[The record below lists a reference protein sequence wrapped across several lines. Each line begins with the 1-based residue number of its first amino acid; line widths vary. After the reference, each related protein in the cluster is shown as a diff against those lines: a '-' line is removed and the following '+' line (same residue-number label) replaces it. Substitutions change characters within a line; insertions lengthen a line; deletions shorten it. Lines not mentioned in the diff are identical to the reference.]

1 MNRAGSLASMLAV
14 ALARCGGDG
23 GTSPNPP
30 LIFAAIEAGSQHT
43 CGVTTAS
50 SAYCWG
56 SNDRGQLGE
65 GTTTARSRPVL
76 VAAGGLTFAAVS
88 LNGHTCALVPAR
100 VAYCWGR
107 NDFGQLGVGTTTGPE
122 SCATPSG
129 PFSCST
135 VPMPVVGAVPFAAIS
150 VGGGHTCAVTAAGAA
165 YCWGWNDYGQL
176 GDGTTTTRSSPVL
189 VAAPAGVTFV
199 AVSAGETHSCAV
211 TATGDA
217 YCWGLNQSGWL
228 GDGTTTTRLSPVL
241 VAAPAGV
248 TFAAVSA
255 ARSHTCGVT
264 PAGAA
269 YCWGLNGSG
278 QLGNGDAT
286 MATQYTPVLV
296 TVPAGVTFAEVSAG
310 DYHTCGLTPARV
322 AYCWGDGTA
331 GQVGDG
337 ATQIRLT
344 PVGVTGGLTFAV
356 VSAGQVHTCGMTPAG
371 AAYCWGSNDFGQL
384 GDGTMTNRSSP
395 VLVVR

>member
-23 GTSPNPP
+23 GTSPNPR

-50 SAYCWG
+50 SGYCWG

-65 GTTTARSRPVL
+65 GTTTTRSRPLL
-76 VAAGGLTFAAVS
+76 VAGGLTFAAVS
-88 LNGHTCALVPAR
+88 LNGHTCALVPTA
-100 VAYCWGR
+100 AAHCWGR
-107 NDFGQLGVGTTTGPE
+107 NDFGQLGDG
-122 SCATPSG
+122 
-129 PFSCST
+129 
-135 VPMPVVGAVPFAAIS
+135 
-150 VGGGHTCAVTAAGAA
+150 TAA
-165 YCWGWNDYGQL
+165 
-176 GDGTTTTRSSPVL
+176 
-189 VAAPAGVTFV
+189 
-199 AVSAGETHSCAV
+199 
-211 TATGDA
+211 
-217 YCWGLNQSGWL
+217 
-228 GDGTTTTRLSPVL
+228 TRLSPVL

-248 TFAAVSA
+248 PFAAVSA

-356 VSAGQVHTCGMTPAG
+356 VSARPGHTRGMTPAG
-371 AAYCWGSNDFGQL
+371 AAHCWGSNDFGQL
-384 GDGTMTNRSSP
+384 GDGAMTKRASP

>member
-23 GTSPNPP
+23 GTSPNPR

-88 LNGHTCALVPAR
+88 LNGHT
-100 VAYCWGR
+100 
-107 NDFGQLGVGTTTGPE
+107 
-122 SCATPSG
+122 
-129 PFSCST
+129 
-135 VPMPVVGAVPFAAIS
+135 
-150 VGGGHTCAVTAAGAA
+150 
-165 YCWGWNDYGQL
+165 
-176 GDGTTTTRSSPVL
+176 
-189 VAAPAGVTFV
+189 
-199 AVSAGETHSCAV
+199 CAV

-286 MATQYTPVLV
+286 MATQYTPVPV
-296 TVPAGVTFAEVSAG
+296 TVP
-310 DYHTCGLTPARV
+310 
-322 AYCWGDGTA
+322 
-331 GQVGDG
+331 
-337 ATQIRLT
+337 
-344 PVGVTGGLTFAV
+344 
-356 VSAGQVHTCGMTPAG
+356 
-371 AAYCWGSNDFGQL
+371 
-384 GDGTMTNRSSP
+384 
-395 VLVVR
+395 

>member
-23 GTSPNPP
+23 GTSPNPR

-56 SNDRGQLGE
+56 
-65 GTTTARSRPVL
+65 A
-76 VAAGGLTFAAVS
+76 
-88 LNGHTCALVPAR
+88 
-100 VAYCWGR
+100 
-107 NDFGQLGVGTTTGPE
+107 
-122 SCATPSG
+122 
-129 PFSCST
+129 
-135 VPMPVVGAVPFAAIS
+135 
-150 VGGGHTCAVTAAGAA
+150 
-165 YCWGWNDYGQL
+165 NDYGQL

-269 YCWGLNGSG
+269 YCSGLNGPG

-286 MATQYTPVLV
+286 MGTQYTPVLV
-296 TVPAGVTFAEVSAG
+296 TVPAGVTVPEVSAG
-310 DYHTCGLTPARV
+310 GYHTCGLTPAGRACLLGGRPARPV
-322 AYCWGDGTA
+322 LGGGTQAWVSPA
-331 GQVGDG
+331 GGSR
-337 ATQIRLT
+337 RLT
-344 PVGVTGGLTFAV
+344 L
-356 VSAGQVHTCGMTPAG
+356 
-371 AAYCWGSNDFGQL
+371 
-384 GDGTMTNRSSP
+384 
-395 VLVVR
+395 

>member
-1 MNRAGSLASMLAV
+1 MKRAGSLATILAM

-30 LIFAAIEAGSQHT
+30 LIFAAMEAGYQHT
-43 CGVTTAS
+43 CGVTTAG
-50 SAYCWG
+50 AGYCWG
-56 SNDRGQLGE
+56 SNDRGQLGD
-65 GTTTARSRPVL
+65 GTTTTRLRPFL
-76 VAAGGLTFAAVS
+76 VAGGVTFAAVS
-88 LNGHTCALVPAR
+88 VNGHTCALTTAD
-100 VAYCWGR
+100 AAHCWGR

-122 SCATPSG
+122 SCTTPSG
-129 PFSCST
+129 PFPCST
-135 VPMPVVGAVPFAAIS
+135 VPRPVQGTLRFAAVS

-165 YCWGWNDYGQL
+165 SCWGWNDYGQL
-176 GDGTTTTRSSPVL
+176 GDGTTTTRSTPVL
-189 VAAPAGVTFV
+189 VAAPTGVTFTG
-199 AVSAGETHSCAV
+199 VSAGETHSCAV
-211 TATGDA
+211 TPTGDA

-241 VAAPAGV
+241 VAAPTGV

-264 PAGAA
+264 PAGAT

-278 QLGNGDAT
+278 QLGNGDAA
-286 MATQYTPVLV
+286 MATQLTPVLV
-296 TVPAGVTFAEVSAG
+296 AAPAGVTFATVSAG
-310 DYHTCGLTPARV
+310 DYHTCGLTPGGV
-322 AYCWGDGTA
+322 AYCWGDGIE

-344 PVGVTGGLTFAV
+344 PVLVSGGLTFRA
-356 VSAGQVHTCGMTPAG
+356 VSAGQLHTCGVTPVG
-371 AAYCWGSNDFGQL
+371 AAYCWGSNDLGEL

-395 VLVVR
+395 VLVVQ

>member
-1 MNRAGSLASMLAV
+1 MLAV

-23 GTSPNPP
+23 GTSPNPR

-165 YCWGWNDYGQL
+165 YCWGWNDYGQ
-176 GDGTTTTRSSPVL
+176 
-189 VAAPAGVTFV
+189 
-199 AVSAGETHSCAV
+199 
-211 TATGDA
+211 
-217 YCWGLNQSGWL
+217 L

>member
-23 GTSPNPP
+23 GTSPNPR

-165 YCWGWNDYGQL
+165 HCWGGNGLGQL
-176 GDGTTTTRSSPVL
+176 GDG
-189 VAAPAGVTFV
+189 A
-199 AVSAGETHSCAV
+199 
-211 TATGDA
+211 
-217 YCWGLNQSGWL
+217 N
-228 GDGTTTTRLSPVL
+228 
-241 VAAPAGV
+241 
-248 TFAAVSA
+248 
-255 ARSHTCGVT
+255 
-264 PAGAA
+264 
-269 YCWGLNGSG
+269 
-278 QLGNGDAT
+278 
-286 MATQYTPVLV
+286 
-296 TVPAGVTFAEVSAG
+296 
-310 DYHTCGLTPARV
+310 
-322 AYCWGDGTA
+322 
-331 GQVGDG
+331 
-337 ATQIRLT
+337 
-344 PVGVTGGLTFAV
+344 
-356 VSAGQVHTCGMTPAG
+356 
-371 AAYCWGSNDFGQL
+371 
-384 GDGTMTNRSSP
+384 TNRSRP
-395 VLVVR
+395 ERVAVRSGKSVGSRGARVTHNKTGAPA